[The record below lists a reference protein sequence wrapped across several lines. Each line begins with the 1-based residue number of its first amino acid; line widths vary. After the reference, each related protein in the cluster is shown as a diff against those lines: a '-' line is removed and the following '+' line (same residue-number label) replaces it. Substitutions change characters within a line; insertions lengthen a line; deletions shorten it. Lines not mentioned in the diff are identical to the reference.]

1 MTYSQKEYFD
11 YLEEIDSQN
20 DNDNDCDNDYDEN
33 DYGWDSY
40 SNYYDDD

>member
-20 DNDNDCDNDYDEN
+20 DNNDDCDNEYDEN
-33 DYGWDSY
+33 DYEWGPY